1 MSEDALADAVGVRLL
16 AWPRQRISV
25 DDLVEIVLAERPE
38 LTASTDLG
46 PRLLEVVDELTTSG
60 VVVASKGTTR
70 FRGVGLPSSLRRQ
83 AAPRS
88 VRERPA
94 LRHPWNGELAWAAA
108 TEGIRFERMRALDAW
123 LSANPDPPRAP
134 VKERSLEVW
143 GDEKL
148 LDHLLRGL
156 LNGRATEFLRVDVV
170 HPPLVVE
177 QIGDSSEG
185 LIVEN
190 ATTWRS
196 LVDVGRE
203 HVGFGATTSLGWIAY
218 GAGNQ
223 VGAAVPGLAGRAPSA
238 LWYFGDLDDRGLR
251 FATDATRAAAAAG
264 LPSVQAHHWLY
275 DALLRA
281 GRPQA
286 RGTRSWSWS
295 AAALAWLGPDL
306 GERVASLAN
315 TWLAQEWVGAKLL
328 RTDPAWLLPRGGRS
342 PAGVLGEPTD
352 RPHML

>member
-1 MSEDALADAVGVRLL
+1 MSEDALADAVGARL
-16 AWPRQRISV
+16 ATWPRQRISLDELV
-25 DDLVEIVLAERPE
+25 DIVLEERPE
-38 LTASTDLG
+38 LTTSADLG
-46 PRLLEVVDELTTSG
+46 PRLLQVVEALTTG
-60 VVVASKGTTR
+60 GEIAASSSTRR
-70 FRGVGLPSSLRRQ
+70 FRGVRLPSSLRRP
-83 AAPRS
+83 ATLKLAR
-88 VRERPA
+88 VRPA
-94 LRHPWNGELAWAAA
+94 LRHPWHGELAWAAA
-108 TEGIRFERMRALDAW
+108 TEGIGFERMRALNAW
-123 LSANPDPPRAP
+123 LTANTDPPRAP

-148 LDHLLRGL
+148 LDDLLRGL
-156 LNGRATEFLRVDVV
+156 LAGRAVEFLRVDVV

-177 QIGDSSEG
+177 QVSDGTGG

-203 HVGFGATTSLGWIAY
+203 HVGSGVSTSLGWIAY

-251 FATDATRAAAAAG
+251 FATDAARAAAAAG
-264 LPSVQAHHWLY
+264 MPRVQPHRWLY

-281 GRPQA
+281 GRPQP

-295 AAALAWLGPDL
+295 AAALDWLGPDL
-306 GERVASLAN
+306 SNRVTSLAD
-315 TWLAQEWVGAKLL
+315 TWLAQEWVGAKQL
-328 RTDPAWLLPRGGRS
+328 RSDSAWLKP
-342 PAGVLGEPTD
+342 
-352 RPHML
+352 